1 MVKIVKKTKPVTA
14 TVSSQMKDHGDIV
27 AESTTAE
34 KVNVPA
40 EITKALDPVA
50 ASGVAYCEVEVD
62 ASYTHNLG
70 NFKSAKMGVAIRVP
84 CLHAE
89 VDKVYDWASGWLEK
103 RMEPIVAGLIAQNPD
118 A

>member
-70 NFKSAKMGVAIRVP
+70 NYKSAKMGVALRVP
-84 CLHAE
+84 CKHVE
-89 VDKVYDWASGWLEK
+89 VDGVYDWTKAWIEK
-103 RMEPIVAGLIAQNPD
+103 RISDLAGELIAQNPD